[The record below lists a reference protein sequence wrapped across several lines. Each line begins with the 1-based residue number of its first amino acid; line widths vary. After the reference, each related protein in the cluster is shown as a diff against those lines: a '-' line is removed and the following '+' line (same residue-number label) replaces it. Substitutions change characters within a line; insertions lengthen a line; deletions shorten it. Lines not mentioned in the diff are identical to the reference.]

1 MGIPLIQQIRV
12 GSYILKQKI
21 LGRSKYPLV
30 LMLEPLFR
38 CNLACAGCGKIDYP
52 KEILNQR
59 LSTQECIDSVEEC
72 GAPIVS
78 IPGGE
83 PLIHRE
89 MPEIVRELIKR
100 KKFVYLCTNAVLMEK
115 KLSEYKPSPYFT
127 WSVHLD
133 GMKEEHDKA
142 VCQEGVF
149 DRCVSAIKKAKSLG
163 FRCNVNCTIFDNAH
177 ADDLKIF
184 LNYVTD
190 ELKVDGITISP
201 GFAYERAPDQEHFI
215 KRSNTKNFFRNIF
228 KSKDFKKWD
237 FSHSGLYL
245 DFLAGNQSYKCTP
258 WGNPTRNIFGWQKPC
273 YLLGEGYVQSFK
285 ELMNE
290 TEWDKYGTGN
300 YDKCS
305 DCMAHCGYEASA
317 VTDVFT
323 NPLKAAT
330 VAIKGPKTEGAMAE
344 EIDISKSRDP
354 DFFHDTHVSEMM
366 KKLHAQQK
374 HNESKDSPIPSAG
387 AAINPNSHLAKK
399 Q

>member
-1 MGIPLIQQIRV
+1 MSIPLIQQLRV
-12 GSYILKQKI
+12 GSYIIKQKM
-21 LGRSKYPLV
+21 LRREKYPLV

-59 LSTQECIDSVEEC
+59 MSVNDCIKSVEEC

-83 PLIHRE
+83 PLIHKE
-89 MPEIVRELIKR
+89 MPEIVEELVKR

-115 KLSEYKPSPYFT
+115 KINDYKPSPYFT

-133 GMKEEHDKA
+133 GLKNEHDKA
-142 VCQEGVF
+142 VCQDGVF
-149 DRCVSAIKKAKSLG
+149 DRCVSAIKKAKQLG
-163 FRCNVNCTIFDNAH
+163 FRCNVNCTIFNYANQERME
-177 ADDLKIF
+177 KF
-184 LNYVTD
+184 LDYVTK

-201 GFAYERAPDQEHFI
+201 GFAYERAPNQQHFI
-215 KRSNTKNFFRNIF
+215 KRSKTKNFFRELF
-228 KSKDFKKWD
+228 KAKNFKKWD

-273 YLLGEGYVQSFK
+273 YLLGEGYVNSFN
-285 ELMNE
+285 ELMEDTDWN
-290 TEWDKYGTGN
+290 KYGTGN
-300 YDKCS
+300 YEKCS

-317 VTDVFT
+317 VTDVFK
-323 NPLKAAT
+323 NPIKAIN
-330 VAIKGPKTEGAMAE
+330 VALNGPKTSGKMAK
-344 EIDISKSRDP
+344 EIDLSKSREP
-354 DFFHDTHVSEMM
+354 DFVFDSHVQKMM
-366 KKLHAQQK
+366 KEIHDKDQ
-374 HNESKDSPIPSAG
+374 SKNSKKNNLETITNQSPNIAPAG
-387 AAINPNSHLAKK
+387 IT